1 MNKEK
6 EEKNSLVAEDKSVT
20 EKTELCEQ
28 FQRVKEF
35 LTGRNHGLYM
45 TQVER
50 KYNKKWGEVLESG
63 LCGEMKKLSGG
74 FGRT

>member
-50 KYNKKWGEVLESG
+50 KYNKKKI
-63 LCGEMKKLSGG
+63 CGCGCG
-74 FGRT
+74 CGRT